1 MDIDKLIA
9 KLHPFERAVLPVLT
23 EEKDFQQIIKKS
35 KLQEIEVMRA
45 LQWLENKAVLA
56 ISSTTKKV
64 VSLDKN
70 GLLYL
75 KEGLP
80 EKSFLNA
87 LSDEFKGLNVITK
100 KSKLSREEINACI
113 GLLRKKGAIDV
124 AKGEI
129 LQI

>member
-1 MDIDKLIA
+1 MDTEKLIL
-9 KLHPFERAVLPVLT
+9 KLHPFERTVLPVLQ
-23 EEKDFQQIIKKS
+23 EEQNFHKVVKKS

-45 LQWLENKAVLA
+45 LQWLENKELLS
-56 ISSTTKKV
+56 ISSTIKKV
-64 VSLDKN
+64 ISLDKN
-70 GLLYL
+70 GVLYL

-113 GLLRKKGAIDV
+113 GLLRKKNAI
-124 AKGEI
+124 
-129 LQI
+129 